1 VEVRA
6 AVVGDADRIAALN
19 AAGWRAGF
27 RGLISDAYLTAYDGL
42 PRLRHETLAEL
53 GDDDI
58 QLVAVDGEDLVGW
71 VAGGPA
77 HEDDLGPGAY
87 EVRAC
92 YVDPAR
98 WRTGVGRWLMAAL
111 IDRLDPGALDSPGAV
126 DRARCGPD
134 QRVLRLARDGAT
146 AGRRCSTGAVQCRWS
161 ASPSCSSACGP
172 THRRPQSPEGPMDES
187 ADEPGSRN
195 PGGPT
200 LSVPACDLRPRIS
213 ESSRVDRRQ

>member
-42 PRLRHETLAEL
+42 PRLRHETLAEP

-111 IDRLDPGALDSPGAV
+111 IDRLDPGRWTHLVLWTVRDAAPTNAFYVSLGMVRRPGGA
-126 DRARCGPD
+126 ARPGRSSAAGPLLHPAQAHAD
-134 QRVLRLARDGAT
+134 QRTDDHSPQKDRWMSPPTNRVLATPGDLLQACQLAT
-146 AGRRCSTGAVQCRWS
+146 F
-161 ASPSCSSACGP
+161 
-172 THRRPQSPEGPMDES
+172 
-187 ADEPGSRN
+187 
-195 PGGPT
+195 
-200 LSVPACDLRPRIS
+200 
-213 ESSRVDRRQ
+213 DRG

>member
-1 VEVRA
+1 MEVRA

-42 PRLRHETLAEL
+42 PRLRHETLAEPV
-53 GDDDI
+53 DDDI
-58 QLVAVDGEDLVGW
+58 QLVAVDGEEMVGW

-98 WRTGVGRWLMAAL
+98 WRTGGSGVG
-111 IDRLDPGALDSPGAV
+111 
-126 DRARCGPD
+126 
-134 QRVLRLARDGAT
+134 
-146 AGRRCSTGAVQCRWS
+146 
-161 ASPSCSSACGP
+161 
-172 THRRPQSPEGPMDES
+172 
-187 ADEPGSRN
+187 
-195 PGGPT
+195 
-200 LSVPACDLRPRIS
+200 
-213 ESSRVDRRQ
+213 